1 MNTPRSIACLAFAL
15 ACAIAGFALA
25 VRIVEVR

>member
-1 MNTPRSIACLAFAL
+1 MTTPRSLACLAFAA

-25 VRIVEVR
+25 VRVGGA